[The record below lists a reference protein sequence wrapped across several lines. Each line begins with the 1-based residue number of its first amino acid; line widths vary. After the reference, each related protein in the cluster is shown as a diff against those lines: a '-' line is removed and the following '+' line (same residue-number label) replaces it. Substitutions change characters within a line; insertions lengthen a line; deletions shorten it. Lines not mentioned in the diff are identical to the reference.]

1 MTEEDSLKHDE
12 AEALSEIFSE
22 DKKGE
27 GKEAVS
33 EELLQ
38 PNILEL
44 ISSPIFKE
52 YNLDEKDIK
61 IVLILFKSLL
71 NGKDEVRV
79 IEVLKKI
86 CNKKIDLLE
95 IKRFSS
101 ILIALM
107 TATERIISAVTA
119 THLQEIYPKTSFYS
133 LLQPF

>member
-1 MTEEDSLKHDE
+1 MTEEDSLKQDE

-22 DKKGE
+22 DKRGE

-38 PNILEL
+38 PNIAEL
-44 ISSPIFKE
+44 ISSPVFKE
-52 YNLDEKDIK
+52 YNLDERDIK
-61 IVLILFKSLL
+61 IVSMLFKSLL

-95 IKRFSS
+95 IKRFTRLMKSG
-101 ILIALM
+101 ILEATGSRSAMDGMDCSAL
-107 TATERIISAVTA
+107 ASGFLRIS
-119 THLQEIYPKTSFYS
+119 
-133 LLQPF
+133 